1 MIFHL
6 QFFLE
11 IITIITVTFK
21 GYYKIYNIFPHNEL
35 WITHYFFHD
44 STTGVFHICGKLCKT
59 IKNALFMLFFY
70 MCKTCGYLH
79 FLNSFPHNPPL
90 FHMFKSFPQII
101 HILKIVER
109 CGKLK
114 YYLYLSCF
122 LQLLKL
128 WKTFLSTISFWISQH
143 ILLQ

>member
-1 MIFHL
+1 
-6 QFFLE
+6 
-11 IITIITVTFK
+11 
-21 GYYKIYNIFPHNEL
+21 
-35 WITHYFFHD
+35 
-44 STTGVFHICGKLCKT
+44 
-59 IKNALFMLFFY
+59 MLFIY
-70 MCKTCGYLH
+70 MCKTCGYLY
-79 FLNSFPHNPPL
+79 FLNSFPHYPLL

-128 WKTFLSTISFWISQH
+128 WKTFLSTISFWISEH